1 MCLHKGVIQCCQ
13 YKLVHYNYIST
24 SAYIRMLQT
33 SKSTIPAHIIEG
45 LKFHKTQICLNRY
58 SFSINIIK
66 YFKKGKVLMDELH

>member
-1 MCLHKGVIQCCQ
+1 MCLHKGVIQYYQ

-45 LKFHKTQICLNRY
+45 LKFHKTQICLNQY
-58 SFSINIIK
+58 SFSINIRRSDHK
-66 YFKKGKVLMDELH
+66 NQVF